1 MKEIKILL
9 VDDDPGILASTARM
23 LGKNGFNVKTVNG
36 GGEALKT
43 LDEWTPNL
51 VISDMRMP
59 KMGGAELMKK
69 IPVKDGVL
77 PGRIIFTGFDDDEAL
92 ALSKMGEGG
101 IFRVEKDRWEKDL
114 IPAIQRAFELHK
126 LFKCVWDK
134 GKESVRQKEEL
145 NKLQLVRTMAVTLNH
160 KINNPLSVIGLA
172 NHGLIEHFG
181 QEKNNEIIARSVEEI
196 NEVVKKLKTLDEI
209 KETKYIGN
217 VNMIDFENIEQ
228 REKHG

>member
-1 MKEIKILL
+1 MKEITILL

-23 LGKNGFNVKTVNG
+23 LGKKGFKVKTANG
-36 GGEALKT
+36 GNEALKM
-43 LDEWTPNL
+43 LDEWDPNL

-59 KMGGAELMKK
+59 KMGGAELLKK
-69 IPVKDGVL
+69 IPVKNGVL

-114 IPAIQRAFELHK
+114 MPAIQRALELHI
-126 LFKCVWDK
+126 LFKSIWDK

-145 NKLQLVRTMAVTLNH
+145 NKLQLVRTMVVTLNH

-181 QEKNNEIIARSVEEI
+181 QERNNEMISQSVKEI
-196 NEVVKKLKTLDEI
+196 SEIVKKLNKLDKI
-209 KETKYIGN
+209 KETKYVGN
-217 VNMIDFENIEQ
+217 LNMIDFDNIDQ
-228 REKHG
+228 RENHG